1 MQYAAAFVRAY
12 MHEIQCKMH
21 CQCFTT
27 GEYVEVITD
36 YGGCVEDLQLKSLIT
51 GKMRKVLVTHN
62 NDADEVMENTWWKG
76 MLLIP
81 WANRIAYV
89 CWKCH
94 NFTIL
99 CYCTEVDCNKKLVQ
113 M

>member
-1 MQYAAAFVRAY
+1 MKSNA
-12 MHEIQCKMH
+12 MH
-21 CQCFTT
+21 CYELQYFFT

-36 YGGCVEDLQLKSLIT
+36 FGGCVEDLQLKSLAT

-62 NDADEVMENTWWKG
+62 NDADEVVENTWWKG

-89 CWKCH
+89 CWKYN
-94 NFTIL
+94 NFTKS
-99 CYCTEVDCNKKLVQ
+99 CCCTGVL
-113 M
+113 